1 MQTVWEEHKFTESC
15 KCTSTQRA
23 DSRVMP
29 KWAFLRGGSSHILPA
44 RSGGA
49 NSAGGQGCHA
59 RLCPGSRGGESH
71 PDSWRGGNPRKARK
85 PGVWRGKTKLG
96 AVWGDGRGPG
106 RGPRT
111 PADVRLSFMAG
122 MSPVVLEVWWPLGSG
137 IARVLEVGRTAGL
150 SSGVRREHRWPRNM
164 SHNPQG
170 LQ

>member
-1 MQTVWEEHKFTESC
+1 MHLHTKGRFSGNAQV
-15 KCTSTQRA
+15 
-23 DSRVMP
+23 
-29 KWAFLRGGSSHILPA
+29 GLPA
-44 RSGGA
+44 WGQQPHPPSQVWRSQLCWR
-49 NSAGGQGCHA
+49 AGLPCMAVPRVQG
-59 RLCPGSRGGESH
+59 RGEPSRFLE
-71 PDSWRGGNPRKARK
+71 RRYPRKARK

-150 SSGVRREHRWPRNM
+150 SSGVCWEHRWPRNM